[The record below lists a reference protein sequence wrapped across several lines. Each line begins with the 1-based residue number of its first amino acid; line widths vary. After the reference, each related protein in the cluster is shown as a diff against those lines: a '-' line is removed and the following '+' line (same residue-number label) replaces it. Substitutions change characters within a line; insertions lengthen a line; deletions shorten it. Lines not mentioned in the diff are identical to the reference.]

1 MARPYFR
8 QVPDF
13 GYVNR
18 NKNEKEIS
26 NYLIIKNLFKRGKLR
41 EDIFGNLNFFTKYK
55 IIGEKKYKSQKGNL

>member
-8 QVPDF
+8 QIPDF

-26 NYLIIKNLFKRGKLR
+26 NYLTVKNLFKRGKLR
-41 EDIFGNLNFFTKYK
+41 KVSGWAQK
-55 IIGEKKYKSQKGNL
+55 IREGQKAFCLAWVA